1 MSGRARFSV
10 PGEEVPGFVTVAIG
24 VLGLSSAGFAGFG
37 LSPGGLAQSLPA
49 RASDS
54 AASSMVREVV
64 AVPGPVE
71 SVQANGQPPP
81 KPPGPS
87 EPGVAAKPTKCP
99 ALVVTFARAMPSP
112 PKSASEPLAKL
123 GRWLTEHPDVVVVL
137 DGHADSVGSE
147 DENLWLSRQRAAGVR
162 IVLERAGVPRAR
174 ITARAFGS
182 FLPADE
188 APPDASWNRRVVV
201 QTKGQSCPR
210 EAEEVVVP

>member
-37 LSPGGLAQSLPA
+37 LSPGGLSQSLPP
-49 RASDS
+49 RAAG
-54 AASSMVREVV
+54 AASSVAREVV
-64 AVPGPVE
+64 AVPKPVE
-71 SVQANGQPPP
+71 SVQADGQITP
-81 KPPGPS
+81 KPTGPS
-87 EPGVAAKPTKCP
+87 EPGIAAKPTKCP

-123 GRWLTEHPDVVVVL
+123 GHWLTEHPDVVVVL